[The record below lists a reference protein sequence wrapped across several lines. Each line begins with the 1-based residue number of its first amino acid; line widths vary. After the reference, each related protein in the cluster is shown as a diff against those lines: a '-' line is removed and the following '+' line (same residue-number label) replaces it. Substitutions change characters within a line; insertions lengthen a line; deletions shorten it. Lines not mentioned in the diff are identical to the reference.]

1 MAKAISSEE
10 LQLKKRARRRLVGAI
25 ALVLFVIVFLP
36 MILDNEPRP
45 LSQDVSINISPLP
58 QKDSAESVSQEP
70 LRFKPVDPPAAAKP
84 ASPVAQPKPR
94 QQARTPSS
102 PRLADEPV
110 AQPKSATVKEGFVVQ
125 LGAFSNSKNATRLAA
140 IVRESR
146 FNAYTQVVSTSQGD
160 RTRVR
165 VGPYPT
171 RAAAEDA
178 RERLKQRKLTF
189 GEPTIV
195 RPGE

>member
-70 LRFKPVDPPAAAKP
+70 LRLKPVDPLAAANP